1 MLGVISMK
9 PTSIIPTPTSLD
21 ILTRTPPVNTL
32 TLLQTATIY
41 FQQHSRFLFI
51 GLAPARFLPT
61 VIRPVPIRRGTY
73 TFNRQR
79 REMKI
84 ATLQFAPKL
93 GDVEG
98 NIRRA
103 NELLQHGKLL
113 ESRGTAAGMDALRPE
128 ILVLP
133 ELALTGEFNS
143 FVFASSSSSFSSSGV
158 LLTEH
163 QPGYNFPSLEAIKP
177 YLEPTGK
184 GPSANW
190 ARDVAK
196 RYQCKVCVGY
206 PELETA
212 STSSDGASDEQEKC
226 YNSLLVVD
234 ESGEI
239 LANYRKTFLYYTD
252 ETWAEEGDAARSF
265 QELSFADPDH
275 GATASSKVAT
285 SFGICMD
292 INPYQFK
299 APFTA
304 WEFANRVLDSKTQ
317 LVVLSMAWLT
327 LLSREELDV
336 LADKPDLDTF
346 NYWIQR
352 FIPLI
357 RRKMKHNSDI
367 DEAGAVDSDQDKR
380 IILVFANRTGEEEG
394 AEGANLARYAGTS
407 AIIAID
413 QRAQPLSS
421 SEKASTGAENAPNG
435 SDKDGAKEET
445 PPLDVKIHCWNLMGA
460 ASEGICFADTQEDP
474 RMIFELVKRGG

>member
-1 MLGVISMK
+1 MN
-9 PTSIIPTPTSLD
+9 PTSIIPTATSPNCF
-21 ILTRTPPVNTL
+21 TRTPSVNTHPAK
-32 TLLQTATIY
+32 TASIHFPHKFTSI
-41 FQQHSRFLFI
+41 FFGLIPERFLSTI
-51 GLAPARFLPT
+51 P
-61 VIRPVPIRRGTY
+61 IRPLPIRRGTY
-73 TFNRQR
+73 TFDRQR

-113 ESRGTAAGMDALRPE
+113 GSRGPEAGIEILRPD

-143 FVFASSSSSFSSSGV
+143 PV
-158 LLTEH
+158 LLLCF
-163 QPGYNFPSLEAIKP
+163 PRGVSYADCLLGYNFPSLEAIRP
-177 YLEPTGK
+177 YLEPTGQ
-184 GPSANW
+184 GASANW

-196 RYQCKVCVGY
+196 RYRCKVCVGY
-206 PELETA
+206 PEIETRPG
-212 STSSDGASDEQEKC
+212 SQDGVNDEQETC

-234 ESGEI
+234 ETGEV
-239 LANYRKTFLYYTD
+239 LVNYRKTFLYYTD
-252 ETWAEEGDAARSF
+252 ETWAEEGTAERSF
-265 QELSFADPDH
+265 KELSFAGSDQ
-275 GATASSKVAT
+275 GAAAVSRKVAT

-327 LLSREELDV
+327 LLSREELED

-352 FIPLI
+352 FIPLL
-357 RRKMKHNSDI
+357 RQRMSHESDV
-367 DEAGAVDSDQDKR
+367 DDAGAVESDKR
-380 IILVFANRTGEEEG
+380 IILVFANRAGEEEG

-407 AIIAID
+407 AIIAVK

-421 SEKASTGAENAPNG
+421 EEKASTGAEKAPNG
-435 SDKDGAKEET
+435 PDEDGAKQET
-445 PPLDVKIHCWNLMGA
+445 PPMDVKIHCWNLMGA
-460 ASEGICFADTQEDP
+460 ATEGICFADTQEDP
-474 RMIFELVKRGG
+474 RMIFELVKRSG

>member
-1 MLGVISMK
+1 M
-9 PTSIIPTPTSLD
+9 
-21 ILTRTPPVNTL
+21 R
-32 TLLQTATIY
+32 
-41 FQQHSRFLFI
+41 
-51 GLAPARFLPT
+51 
-61 VIRPVPIRRGTY
+61 
-73 TFNRQR
+73 
-79 REMKI
+79 I

-113 ESRGTAAGMDALRPE
+113 GSRGAAVGIESLRPD

-143 FVFASSSSSFSSSGV
+143 LILLLLAVWHGV
-158 LLTEH
+158 ESTDDLL
-163 QPGYNFPSLEAIKP
+163 GYNFPSLEAIRP

-184 GPSANW
+184 GASANW

-206 PELETA
+206 PEIETRP
-212 STSSDGASDEQEKC
+212 GQQEEEHGEKETC

-234 ESGEI
+234 ETGEI
-239 LANYRKTFLYYTD
+239 VNNYRKTFLYYTD
-252 ETWAEEGDAARSF
+252 ETWAEEGTAERSF
-265 QELSFADPDH
+265 KALSFVANKGQ
-275 GATASSKVAT
+275 GAEAAAKKVAT

-299 APFTA
+299 TPFTA
-304 WEFANRVLDSKTQ
+304 WEFANQVLDSKTQ

-327 LLSREELDV
+327 LLSREEQDM

-357 RRKMKHNSDI
+357 RQRMKHESDI
-367 DEAGAVDSDQDKR
+367 DATETVDSDKR
-380 IILVFANRTGEEEG
+380 IVLVFANRAGEEEG
-394 AEGANLARYAGTS
+394 PEGANPARYAGTS
-407 AIIAID
+407 AIIAIK
-413 QRAQPLSS
+413 QRALPLSS
-421 SEKASTGAENAPNG
+421 EKKASIGAEKAPDGSDQDGAEPAAP
-435 SDKDGAKEET
+435 
-445 PPLDVKIHCWNLMGA
+445 PMDVKIHCWNLMGA
-460 ASEGICFADTQEDP
+460 TSEGICFADTQDDP
-474 RMIFELVKRGG
+474 RLIFELVKRGG

>member
-1 MLGVISMK
+1 
-9 PTSIIPTPTSLD
+9 
-21 ILTRTPPVNTL
+21 
-32 TLLQTATIY
+32 
-41 FQQHSRFLFI
+41 
-51 GLAPARFLPT
+51 
-61 VIRPVPIRRGTY
+61 
-73 TFNRQR
+73 
-79 REMKI
+79 MKI

-103 NELLQHGKLL
+103 NELLQHGKLI
-113 ESRGTAAGMDALRPE
+113 ESRGTATGIDVLRPD

-133 ELALTGEFNS
+133 ELALT
-143 FVFASSSSSFSSSGV
+143 
-158 LLTEH
+158 
-163 QPGYNFPSLEAIKP
+163 GYNFPSLEAIKP
-177 YLEPTGK
+177 YLEPTGT

-212 STSSDGASDEQEKC
+212 ATISDGASSEQEKC

-234 ESGEI
+234 ETGEI

-265 QELSFADPDH
+265 QVLCFASPDR
-275 GATASSKVAT
+275 GATASKVAT

-327 LLSREELDV
+327 LLSREELDM

-357 RRKMKHNSDI
+357 RRKMNHNSDI
-367 DEAGAVDSDQDKR
+367 DGAGAVDSDQDKR
-380 IILVFANRTGEEEG
+380 IILVFANRAGEEEG

-407 AIIAID
+407 AIIAVN

-421 SEKASTGAENAPNG
+421 EEKASAGAENTPNG
-435 SDKDGAKEET
+435 PAEDGTKEET

-474 RMIFELVKRGG
+474 RMIFELVKRAG